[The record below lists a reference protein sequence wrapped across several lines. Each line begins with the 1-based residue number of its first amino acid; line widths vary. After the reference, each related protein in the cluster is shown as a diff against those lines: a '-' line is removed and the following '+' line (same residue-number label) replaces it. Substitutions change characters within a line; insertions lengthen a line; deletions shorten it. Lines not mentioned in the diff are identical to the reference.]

1 MVIGESACMPT
12 CGTVFMQIVFL
23 EFKGSRCCLR
33 KAPKSP
39 KNLRPCS
46 KRALFSQNNFDIPK
60 ETGHEMETGGKP
72 QQVIVGMVTPTP
84 KIKTPLQSYN
94 IHRILVFCEDVVTTD
109 PLIPAAYEYAS

>member
-1 MVIGESACMPT
+1 MVIGERACMP
-12 CGTVFMQIVFL
+12 
-23 EFKGSRCCLR
+23 EFKGWRCCPR
-33 KAPKSP
+33 KAPKSS
-39 KNLRPCS
+39 NLRPCS
-46 KRALFSQNNFDIPK
+46 KRALLSRNNLDIPK

-109 PLIPAAYEYAS
+109 PLIPAAYEHAS